1 MEDDLIRC
9 AQAGDHAAFRQL
21 VDAYTPVVWRAA
33 LVLLPDRSSAEDA
46 VQESWLDVWRG
57 LPRFQRD
64 RPFRP
69 WLLTIVARRC
79 WMTTR
84 RRALPMVSFDL
95 EETGQLPSDDRVSD
109 RLLRLEAD
117 QALQALLATLPAEQ
131 QRILELRFFADLEL
145 AEIALMMGTPLGT
158 VKSRLHRAL
167 GVLRKRL
174 PHEYAGV
181 KYQENTP

>member
-1 MEDDLIRC
+1 MEDDLIRS
-9 AQAGDHAAFRQL
+9 AQAGNHAAFRAL
-21 VDAYTPVVWRAA
+21 VDIYTPVAWRAA
-33 LVLLPDRSSAEDA
+33 LVLLPDRGSAEDA
-46 VQESWLDVWRG
+46 LQESWLDVWRG
-57 LPRFQRD
+57 LPRFQCG

-84 RRALPMVSFDL
+84 RRSLPAVPFDL
-95 EETGQLPSDDRVSD
+95 EALEVLPGADRVSD

-117 QALQALLATLPAEQ
+117 QALQAALATLPAEQ
-131 QRILELRFFADLEL
+131 QRILELRFFADLDL
-145 AEIALMMGTPLGT
+145 TEIALVLDIPLGT

-174 PHEYAGV
+174 PPEYAGV
-181 KYQENTP
+181 EYRENRE